1 MNRIRLTML
10 MLLALLFA
18 GAQICPV
25 SIGDDFKLVTDVL
38 DEMGGLAESS
48 NFKVRLSSGG
58 QPSPPGVATS
68 TNYQVRGGYGHTAAV
83 LHGDANAN
91 GTINAGDQVY
101 LINYLYRGG
110 PPPIPMEA
118 GDLNCDGIVNV
129 GDVNYLTSYLYRNG
143 PPPCDPPS

>member
-1 MNRIRLTML
+1 ML
-10 MLLALLFA
+10 MLPVLLLV
-18 GAQICPV
+18 GVQICPE

-68 TNYQVRGGYGHTAAV
+68 SNYQVRSGYGHTAAV

-91 GTINAGDQVY
+91 GTIDAGDQVY
-101 LINYLYRGG
+101 LVNYLYRQG

-118 GDLNCDGIVNV
+118 GDLNCDGSVDT
-129 GDVNYLTSYLYRNG
+129 GDVVYLTNYLFRGGL
-143 PPPCDPPS
+143 PPCDPPT